1 MPDQGTPELILHE
14 ARAKRAKQDGQLQA
28 LLRLATGALI
38 VSLSAGTIAVAVN
51 QDLAAAAAVIAFGA
65 VILLGLNLVAIE
77 IAAHNWKDGPSI
89 ARLVSLYR
97 RRRPS
102 RLQLQIVLI
111 SRLHR
116 DYDHNTKTLKRVR
129 QLVALQALIAFL
141 GIVILLF
148 GFYELA

>member
-38 VSLSAGTIAVAVN
+38 VSL
-51 QDLAAAAAVIAFGA
+51 
-65 VILLGLNLVAIE
+65 
-77 IAAHNWKDGPSI
+77 
-89 ARLVSLYR
+89 YR

-111 SRLHR
+111 SRLQR
-116 DYDHNTKTLKRVR
+116 DYDHNNKTLKRVR